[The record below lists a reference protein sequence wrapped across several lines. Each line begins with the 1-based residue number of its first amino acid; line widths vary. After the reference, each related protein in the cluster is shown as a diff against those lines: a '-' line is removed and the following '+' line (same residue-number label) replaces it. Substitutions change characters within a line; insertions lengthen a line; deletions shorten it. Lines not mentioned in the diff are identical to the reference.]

1 MGEMTKEENV
11 GPALQDWPSRVN
23 LLRKSL
29 AKMSCPVACGNLM
42 ISEGRTKVCPLLSL
56 YREMI
61 ILALTPTTFLIRSI
75 QVARKNLTPLRTDAR
90 FYSLVFI
97 LMLKLILW
105 SIR

>member
-61 ILALTPTTFLIRSI
+61 ILALTPTTFLISFTLLEHS
-75 QVARKNLTPLRTDAR
+75 VFLRGCFHEDT
-90 FYSLVFI
+90 LG
-97 LMLKLILW
+97 
-105 SIR
+105 